1 MISEIGND
9 DELLAIL
16 DSAGQRIGT
25 KSRTQVHRDGD
36 WHSLEITQKRIA

>member
-1 MISEIGND
+1 MSEIGND

-16 DSAGQRIGT
+16 DSAGKHIGT